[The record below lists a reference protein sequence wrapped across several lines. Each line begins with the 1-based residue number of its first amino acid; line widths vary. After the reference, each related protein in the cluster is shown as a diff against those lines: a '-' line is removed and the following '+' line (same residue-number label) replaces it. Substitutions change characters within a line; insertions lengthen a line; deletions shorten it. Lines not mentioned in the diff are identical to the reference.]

1 MERDIA
7 NFRVI
12 DQRLKIKRG
21 AMCTACGLAIG
32 PDFRSVA
39 QVDGESIIHAGLVCL
54 PSCLLRAGLFLQDML
69 YHRGRDTQLPGYYTR
84 FDSCLDRGTN

>member
-1 MERDIA
+1 MERDVA

-21 AMCTACGLAIG
+21 AMCTACGLAIS

-39 QVDGESIIHAGLVCL
+39 QVDGESIIHAGILCFRLCRLFPV
-54 PSCLLRAGLFLQDML
+54 SRQSAAGI
-69 YHRGRDTQLPGYYTR
+69 RDR
-84 FDSCLDRGTN
+84 DHSD